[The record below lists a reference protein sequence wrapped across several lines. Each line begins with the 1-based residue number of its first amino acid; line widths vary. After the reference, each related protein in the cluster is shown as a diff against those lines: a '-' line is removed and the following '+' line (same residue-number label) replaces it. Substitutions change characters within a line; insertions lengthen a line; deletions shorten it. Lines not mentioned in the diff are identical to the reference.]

1 MSTPMGENST
11 IHDHEFFS
19 MNSTKLQSMTL
30 QSNENNINR
39 DWFSFL
45 KSN

>member
-11 IHDHEFFS
+11 THDHEFFS
-19 MNSTKLQSMTL
+19 LNSTNLQSMTL
-30 QSNENNINR
+30 QSNENSVNC

-45 KSN
+45 KSS

>member
-11 IHDHEFFS
+11 TRNHEFFS
-19 MNSTKLQSMTL
+19 MNSTNLQSMTL
-30 QSNENNINR
+30 QSNEDNASH

-45 KSN
+45 KFN